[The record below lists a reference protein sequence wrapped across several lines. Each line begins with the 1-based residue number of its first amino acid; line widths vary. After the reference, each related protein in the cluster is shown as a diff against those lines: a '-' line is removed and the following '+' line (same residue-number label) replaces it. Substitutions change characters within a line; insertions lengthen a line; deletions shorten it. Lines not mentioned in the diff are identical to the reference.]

1 MPAFLILT
9 TFSLAF
15 YLGLLVF
22 LYRDGHKL
30 RYRAPSVYKVQAASV
45 GELGQPRALDYTVRF
60 PRRQNAA
67 SVLVRF
73 ADNPGRGRLKTRAIQ
88 GESAKVIILPTLARD
103 NDDAQCG

>member
-1 MPAFLILT
+1 MRAFLIIT

-22 LYRDGHKL
+22 LYRDGLKR
-30 RYRAPSVYKVQAASV
+30 RYGAPSVYNVQARSV
-45 GELGQPRALDYTVRF
+45 AELGLPRAFDTVRS

-88 GESAKVIILPTLARD
+88 GNSAKVIILPRLARD
-103 NDDAQCG
+103 NDDALCG